1 MTTTTITVTDIIRRY
16 ADDIAFVAEDS
27 PATTL
32 NSFIDQLATAAD
44 QYDTAG
50 ITGHDDVET
59 AATLLA
65 EAGRA
70 ENEAARDTFL
80 KRADVLLWQIEDMT
94 SEYRTMVGC

>member
-1 MTTTTITVTDIIRRY
+1 MTTTSIAADIVRRY

-32 NSFIDQLATAAD
+32 DSLIDQLATAAD
-44 QYDTAG
+44 EYDTAG
-50 ITGHDDVET
+50 ITGHEDVET

-70 ENEAARDTFL
+70 EDEAARDTFL
-80 KRADVLLWQIEDMT
+80 KRADVLLRQIGDMT
-94 SEYRTMVGC
+94 SEYRTMVG